1 MKFEAGQT
9 SVRIA
14 SGLDKNKTSTIKLV
28 RETEEKYGA
37 FTALSLDM
45 GYHGELGDK
54 PLDKAAYIEFLGDS
68 ITSGLGSLCGYLSDD
83 GLEIKN
89 EQTSTSTGKHKCGD
103 SNDETSL
110 CQDATNSYAYL
121 AAESLGADCSFVSY
135 SGIGVAKGYPDF
147 TMSDYFTYASKC
159 RNVKY
164 TFSTARK
171 PDLVV
176 INLGTNDSFKNAD
189 TEAFKTEVKALI
201 KQVRTA
207 YGEDTEILWATGL
220 MSNEDKDA
228 YKTYA
233 AAAISELGYANVHH
247 FDGLTEG
254 RGGHNGHP
262 TKDQQKTAAEQLVN
276 KIAELAI
283 VDTQKTAEIGS
294 QHVPAGYSL
303 AWSEGFSGSSISDTK
318 MVQKACM
325 GENAT
330 LKVKKENLTIENGT
344 AVLSAKYEGKNEA
357 GENVYSAVTSLTTK
371 DVMAFRYGYVEMR
384 AKVPTGVPI
393 WPSLWLQSQE
403 SLRNSNYMTE
413 VDIFEVFANNKVSST
428 YHKWYNK
435 EIYGDKYHPMEGM
448 GSSGELPANSSNEY
462 HTYAMEWTP
471 EYIKMYFDGTEY
483 GKIEATADFGEAEP
497 KAARIPGFDDPL
509 YLILNNH
516 VFTKDSGWA
525 PSDAQR
531 ATDADNGKFPID
543 YTVDYIRIYQ
553 SEAISN
559 SKIYNEADIKAGNK

>member
-121 AAESLGADCSFVSY
+121 AAESLGADCSLVSY
-135 SGIGVAKGYPDF
+135 SGIGVTAGF
-147 TMSDYFTYASKC
+147 TMSEYFTYASKC
-159 RNVKY
+159 RNEQY
-164 TFSTARK
+164 NFTTARK

-254 RGGHNGHP
+254 RSGHNGHP
-262 TKDQQKTAAEQLVN
+262 TKDQQKTAAQQLVN
-276 KIAELAI
+276 EIAKLAI

-413 VDIFEVFANNKVSST
+413 VDIFEVFANYKVSST
-428 YHKWYNK
+428 YHKWYTG
-435 EIYGDKYHPMEGM
+435 EDHQQQPMGKALA
-448 GSSGELPANSSNEY
+448 LPANSSNEY
-462 HTYAMEWTP
+462 HTYAMKWTP
-471 EYIKMYFDGTEY
+471 DSIEMYFDGTLY
-483 GKIEATADFGEAEP
+483 GQI
-497 KAARIPGFDDPL
+497 KANANFSKTDTEGSKIPGFDDPL

-516 VFTKDSGWA
+516 VFTQYSRWA

-553 SEAISN
+553 DNTISG
-559 SKIYNEADIKAGNK
+559 SKIYNEADIAAGNK

>member
-14 SGLDKNKTSTIKLV
+14 SGLDKNETSTIKLV

-54 PLDKAAYIEFLGDS
+54 PLDKGAYIEFLGDS
-68 ITSGLGSLCGYLSDD
+68 ITSGLGSLCGYLSSD
-83 GLEIKN
+83 GLTIN
-89 EQTSTSTGKHKCGD
+89 REQTGSGSYKCGD

-121 AAESLGADCSFVSY
+121 AAESLGADCSLVSY
-135 SGIGVAKGYPDF
+135 SGIGVTAGF
-147 TMSDYFTYASKC
+147 TMSEYFTYASKC
-159 RNVKY
+159 RNEQY
-164 TFSTARK
+164 NFTTARK

-176 INLGTNDSFKNAD
+176 INLGTNDDFTTDD
-189 TEAFKTEVKALI
+189 TESVRDKFKAGVKALI

-220 MSNEDKDA
+220 MGDA

-247 FDGLTEG
+247 FADLTEG
-254 RGGHNGHP
+254 RSGHNGHP

-294 QHVPAGYSL
+294 KYVPNGYSL
-303 AWSEGFSGSSISDTK
+303 KWADGFSGTSLDSTK
-318 MVQKACM
+318 WVQTQAMNGAEPDLFIK
-325 GENAT
+325 E
-330 LKVKKENLTIENGT
+330 ENLSIENGT
-344 AVLSAKYEGKNEA
+344 AVISAKDEGNGK
-357 GENVYSAVTSLTTK
+357 YSAVKSLSTMGK
-371 DVMAFRYGYVEMR
+371 MAFKYGYLEMR

-393 WPSLWLQSQE
+393 WPSLWLKSQE

-413 VDIFEVFANNKVSST
+413 VDIFEIFANNKLSST
-428 YHKWYNK
+428 YHKWYT
-435 EIYGDKYHPMEGM
+435 GDHQQKSM
-448 GSSGELPANSSNEY
+448 GTALALPANSSNEY

-471 EYIKMYFDGTEY
+471 EYIKMYFDGTSY
-483 GKIEATADFGEAEP
+483 GTINANANFSKIDTEGSE
-497 KAARIPGFDDPL
+497 IPGFGDPL
-509 YLILNNH
+509 YILLNSH
-516 VFTKDSGWA
+516 VFTPGLQERKPEFVRDEWLVENYTGE
-525 PSDAQR
+525 
-531 ATDADNGKFPID
+531 FPID

-553 SEAISN
+553 DNTISG
-559 SKIYNEADIKAGNK
+559 SKIYNEADIITGNK